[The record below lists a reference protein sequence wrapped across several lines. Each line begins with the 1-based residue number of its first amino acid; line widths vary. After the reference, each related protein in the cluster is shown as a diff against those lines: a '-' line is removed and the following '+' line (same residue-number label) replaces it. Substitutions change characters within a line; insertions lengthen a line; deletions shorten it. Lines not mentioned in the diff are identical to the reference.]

1 MKNNRTTWVYILH
14 FVKCF
19 RYSFFASIIVYC
31 MTLKIKLVM
40 INSQIKYRTQLD
52 FTQTKIKKLAK

>member
-1 MKNNRTTWVYILH
+1 MINNRTTWVYILH

-19 RYSFFASIIVYC
+19 HYSFFASILVYC